1 MLGRGIGLN
10 SAVKKT
16 HYGPKEFRSN
26 PIVKNEQTMGGQIF
40 FLVQYSKRIIIKIPT
55 KCEFPSSQNV
65 YKLSHSEKLTEN
77 NWLGGWG
84 SGDRWKIFLEQY
96 AKRIIVAN
104 HHTKFELANSKCLEV
119 IPLRK

>member
-10 SAVKKT
+10 YAVKKT

-77 NWLGGWG
+77 NWLGGG
-84 SGDRWKIFLEQY
+84 VQGIGGRFFLSNMQS
-96 AKRIIVAN
+96 A
-104 HHTKFELANSKCLEV
+104 LL
-119 IPLRK
+119 